1 MTMPEQAHHCSSGLT
16 KPFAYERLFLW
27 RLMHRGCHH
36 SSDVPSLASSDT
48 SHFSPVLERIDDRA
62 FSYCDSLENVSFPPV
77 LKTIGKD
84 ICLFKMPIEGIL
96 NKNILEIILLSQW
109 NVVLLRS
116 YMIVEYYN
124 LKTNYKIMNR
134 LRTIYLSLLF
144 ILAMN
149 MTSVLSVKAE
159 NYPYRSDYLWLTV
172 PDHADWL
179 YKTGEQAKVEVSFYK
194 YGIPRDG
201 EVNYEIGDDM
211 LKADKKGSFKL
222 KNGRAIV
229 NMGTRKTP
237 GFRDLRLFYK
247 LDGKTYQH
255 HIKVGFSV
263 DKIQPYTQEPKDFDA
278 FWQQAKDELKNVP
291 MSYTKELAK
300 EYCTDKIDCY
310 LVKLQIDKKGHAM
323 YGYLFYPKNAKQGS
337 HPVVLT
343 PPGAGIKT
351 IKEPMRNKYYA
362 ENGFI
367 RFEIEI
373 HGLDPRL
380 PAETFQE
387 ISKGFNDANGGYLAN
402 GLEDK
407 NRYYMRHVYQGLVR
421 CIDFLTSLPEWD
433 GKNVAV
439 QGGSQGGALA
449 IIAAGLDKRVTQCVA
464 NHPALSDMAAYAE
477 KGRTGGYPHFNKYH
491 EILKNKD
498 CLNTMA
504 YYDVVNFARKVKA
517 PTYLTWGYN
526 DNTCPPTTSYA
537 VWNTLKCKKEA
548 LLTPINEHWTTPDTN
563 YQQMVWIKEHLVK

>member
-1 MTMPEQAHHCSSGLT
+1 M
-16 KPFAYERLFLW
+16 
-27 RLMHRGCHH
+27 
-36 SSDVPSLASSDT
+36 
-48 SHFSPVLERIDDRA
+48 
-62 FSYCDSLENVSFPPV
+62 
-77 LKTIGKD
+77 
-84 ICLFKMPIEGIL
+84 
-96 NKNILEIILLSQW
+96 NK
-109 NVVLLRS
+109 
-116 YMIVEYYN
+116 
-124 LKTNYKIMNR
+124 
-134 LRTIYLSLLF
+134 LRTIYLSFMF
-144 ILAMN
+144 IMAMN
-149 MTSVLSVKAE
+149 MASVLSVKAE

-211 LKADKKGSFKL
+211 LKADKQGSFRL

-229 NMGTRKTP
+229 NMGTRKIP

-291 MSYTKELAK
+291 LSYTKELAK

-310 LVKLQIDKKGHAM
+310 LVKLQIDKMGHAM
-323 YGYLFYPKNAKQGS
+323 YGYLFYPKNAKQGG

-373 HGLDPRL
+373 HGLDPRI
-380 PAETFQE
+380 PAETFLE
-387 ISKGFNDANGGYLAN
+387 ISRGFNDANGGYLSN

-407 NRYYMRHVYQGLVR
+407 NRYYMRHVYLGLVR

-491 EILKNKD
+491 EILKNQD

-504 YYDVVNFARKVKA
+504 YYDVVNFARKVTV

-526 DNTCPPTTSYA
+526 DITCPPTTSYA
-537 VWNTLKCKKEA
+537 VWNTLKCEKEA
-548 LLTPINEHWTTPDTN
+548 LLTPINEHWTTSETN
-563 YQQMVWIKEHLVK
+563 YQQMVWIKEHLIK